1 MSLLKRHA
9 PALATVLLLHG
20 GALWALQHG
29 LLQRALDPIT
39 APQML
44 VEVMLAEPA
53 PESPRTTPQTR
64 EKARATVPAKAQMAQ
79 AKQPP
84 ALPPSL
90 QPPEPAPQALAVAN
104 AAPSPLATPL
114 AAPAPQS
121 TAVSP
126 ASPAASSVAT
136 GATAP
141 STHAPGNANA
151 PPALQQPS
159 SDADYLN
166 NPKPA
171 YPAMSRRLGEQGKV
185 VVHALIDAD
194 GVPQK
199 AEILRSSGFER
210 LDRAALETALKWRYV
225 PAKRAGVPEAMWF
238 NVPLHFVLD

>member
-39 APQML
+39 TPEML

-64 EKARATVPAKAQMAQ
+64 EKARASEPTKALVAQ
-79 AKQPP
+79 PKQPP
-84 ALPPSL
+84 APPPL
-90 QPPEPAPQALAVAN
+90 QTPDAPHAVTVATAL
-104 AAPSPLATPL
+104 PSPLAATL

-121 TAVSP
+121 TAVAP
-126 ASPAASSVAT
+126 ASPAASSLAT
-136 GATAP
+136 GAAA
-141 STHAPGNANA
+141 SSANA
-151 PPALQQPS
+151 PGTANVPPAPALQQPS

-166 NPKPA
+166 NPKPG

-185 VVHALIDAD
+185 VVHTLIGAD

-225 PAKRAGVPEAMWF
+225 PAKRGGVPEAMWF